1 MRVCAR
7 WPPTFQVP
15 FFVPAGGSS
24 ATPAFGAPSQLGG
37 GAPAFGAASAPTPAD
52 TPASPF
58 GAAPAASPFGA
69 ATPAPSPFA
78 AAAAPAS
85 SPFGAAAPAASPFGV
100 AAPAASPF
108 GAAPA
113 ASAFGASQVWAA
125 QLARG
130 AKKNLS
136 HRVCGRGRFDG
147 TGLRCSIRTR
157 WRPSIWFYFR
167 TWRRACVWGCTV
179 SIGVWHTLP
188 TRRNTSFRYVRVS
201 AHIYSSPRA
210 HDSACPFVHRWQRC
224 FRRRPRRWCF
234 CRPFRWWRWVCE
246 LRSSSGKRW
255 IWGFGAGR
263 RFCTCAVVWG
273 ASLRPVNGQ
282 WSSAGVSAAAC
293 CGRADVRLS
302 GIGTLV
308 HGGRLHPVSNNI
320 KDIPSR
326 ARVNQGD
333 RDAAW
338 PLEWTRVD
346 ALDTASPLFT
356 INGHKPCAVQN
367 QGVNKQQ
374 KKGTPYHKR
383 KRYLKI

>member
-113 ASAFGASQVWAA
+113 ASAFGASSMGCATCARREEKPLTPRVRTWQV
-125 QLARG
+125 RR
-130 AKKNLS
+130 
-136 HRVCGRGRFDG
+136 H
-147 TGLRCSIRTR
+147 
-157 WRPSIWFYFR
+157 RPSVLHPHSVAPQHLVLLPHLAAR
-167 TWRRACVWGCTV
+167 LRLGLHRQHRRLAHPPN
-179 SIGVWHTLP
+179 SAEHQL
-188 TRRNTSFRYVRVS
+188 SVRARFS
-201 AHIYSSPRA
+201 AHYSSPRA

-234 CRPFRWWRWVCE
+234 CRPSRWWRWVCE

-326 ARVNQGD
+326 ARVNRGD

-356 INGHKPCAVQN
+356 INGYKPCAVRDR
-367 QGVNKQQ
+367 G
-374 KKGTPYHKR
+374 
-383 KRYLKI
+383 

>member
-1 MRVCAR
+1 MCLQVGRRPLQPLAHPLSSVAAR
-7 WPPTFQVP
+7 LRLERRRRRHPPTRQLHLSGRRLLLRP
-15 FFVPAGGSS
+15 LGRRRLHLR
-24 ATPAFGAPSQLGG
+24 PSRRRRRLHLRPSERRRLLLRPLGWRRLQLHLSGQRRLVLL
-37 GAPAFGAASAPTPAD
+37 S
-52 TPASPF
+52 
-58 GAAPAASPFGA
+58 
-69 ATPAPSPFA
+69 
-78 AAAAPAS
+78 
-85 SPFGAAAPAASPFGV
+85 V
-100 AAPAASPF
+100 R
-108 GAAPA
+108 
-113 ASAFGASQVWAA
+113 QVWAA

-201 AHIYSSPRA
+201 AHMYSSPRA

-308 HGGRLHPVSNNI
+308 HGGRLHPVSQQYKRI
-320 KDIPSR
+320 CRR
-326 ARVNQGD
+326 ARGS
-333 RDAAW
+333 
-338 PLEWTRVD
+338 TRAIATLHGLLSGLVSMHSTQPR
-346 ALDTASPLFT
+346 L
-356 INGHKPCAVQN
+356 
-367 QGVNKQQ
+367 
-374 KKGTPYHKR
+374 
-383 KRYLKI
+383 YLR

>member
-167 TWRRACVWGCTV
+167 TWRRPCVWGCTV

-188 TRRNTSFRYVRVS
+188 TRRNISFRYVRVS
-201 AHIYSSPRA
+201 AHIIPRPGPTTVRVLLFTGGKGVFGA
-210 HDSACPFVHRWQRC
+210 AQGGGAFAAP
-224 FRRRPRRWCF
+224 
-234 CRPFRWWRWVCE
+234 
-246 LRSSSGKRW
+246 SGGGGGFASYAPQAASG
-255 IWGFGAGR
+255 GFGALAQAG
-263 RFCTCAVVWG
+263 G
-273 ASLRPVNGQ
+273 
-282 WSSAGVSAAAC
+282 SAPAPSF
-293 CGRADVRLS
+293 
-302 GIGTLV
+302 
-308 HGGRLHPVSNNI
+308 GGHR
-320 KDIPSR
+320 
-326 ARVNQGD
+326 
-333 RDAAW
+333 
-338 PLEWTRVD
+338 
-346 ALDTASPLFT
+346 
-356 INGHKPCAVQN
+356 
-367 QGVNKQQ
+367 
-374 KKGTPYHKR
+374 
-383 KRYLKI
+383 

>member
-1 MRVCAR
+1 M
-7 WPPTFQVP
+7 
-15 FFVPAGGSS
+15 PAGGSS

-113 ASAFGASQVWAA
+113 GSAFGASSIWAA

-188 TRRNTSFRYVRVS
+188 TRRNISFRYVRVS
-201 AHIYSSPRA
+201 AHIIPRPGPTTVRVLCSQVA
-210 HDSACPFVHRWQRC
+210 KVFSAPPKAVVLLPPLQVVAVGLRATLLKRQAVDLGLWRRQAVLHL
-224 FRRRPRRWCF
+224 RRRLGGIAETSQRTM
-234 CRPFRWWRWVCE
+234 E
-246 LRSSSGKRW
+246 LGGRFRSSMLRPGRRQAFRHRH
-255 IWGFGAGR
+255 FGAR
-263 RFCTCAVVWG
+263 RTA
-273 ASLRPVNGQ
+273 P
-282 WSSAGVSAAAC
+282 SSQS
-293 CGRADVRLS
+293 
-302 GIGTLV
+302 
-308 HGGRLHPVSNNI
+308 
-320 KDIPSR
+320 
-326 ARVNQGD
+326 
-333 RDAAW
+333 
-338 PLEWTRVD
+338 
-346 ALDTASPLFT
+346 T
-356 INGHKPCAVQN
+356 I
-367 QGVNKQQ
+367 
-374 KKGTPYHKR
+374 
-383 KRYLKI
+383 